1 MFIWFHILQKN
12 RKIPQIPIF
21 LKHKIAVGVMRGGG
35 RLYSFISALCTN
47 IPPPHEC

>member
-35 RLYSFISALCTN
+35 AL
-47 IPPPHEC
+47 I